1 MELILTARSKSQET
15 TDYLSLDKQGLKASI
30 KIAEGNGSPK
40 NPFEAQ
46 IKISNSNI
54 SKWCGVI
61 HIELPFNK
69 INPRFFLPAFMYGRN
84 RGEAPQN
91 VPTEFPRL
99 RDGNPSRP
107 SSAWWMMRSDR
118 LSHPVALVYDSG
130 KIFGLSAS
138 PYFTYKDGIKR
149 QWVPE
154 NEEAFYQYGGYS
166 CSLARGT
173 VGYTLGYEN
182 APLMF
187 VTSST
192 VKEREPLLDNCFELE
207 SGEAIDFSMDLYQ
220 YDAKS
225 ELDINAAIQDVYY
238 RYHQKPRKVNDVKTA
253 VADLSKAV
261 YQDAWLP
268 EELSYAGQV
277 FEDRYVEGYRYNKI
291 LSLSWTNGMSVATPM
306 LMSALRLGDESMR
319 QQAISCITNIIEH
332 SLNPASGLPY
342 DACNDGKWSINGWW
356 FDMVPTPG
364 HSSYI
369 CGQALFYILKAY
381 EYEKKIKNCIHDD
394 WLLYVSKVLEKLV
407 ASINPDGE
415 YPYILSEK
423 NGIGIEYDSFSG
435 AWCMAAL
442 AYYSWLTKDRAYL
455 DSLKK
460 SEKHYYE
467 EYICHME
474 CYGAPLDTNKTVD
487 SEGILAYI
495 KAVRFIHA
503 MTGGKIYLEHM
514 KDAICYEFSFKFCY
528 NSPVKIPP
536 LSKLNWS
543 SSGGSVTSVC
553 NPHIHPMSS
562 NIIDELLYYIENSD
576 DAYVKDR
583 LLDTVGWSC
592 QTYNTFDREYDFG
605 KKGWMSERF
614 CYSEG
619 LVTETYSD
627 GSPSS
632 TWFCL
637 MPWAIGSIL
646 DGLAGDYWEIKE

>member
-1 MELILTARSKSQET
+1 MKLILTARSKSQET
-15 TDYLSLDKQGLKASI
+15 TDYLSLEKQGLKASI
-30 KIAEGNGSPK
+30 KIVGGDGSSEK
-40 NPFEAQ
+40 PFEAQ
-46 IKISNSNI
+46 IRIYNENM

-69 INPRFFLPAFMYGRN
+69 INPRFFLPAFLYGRN

-91 VPTEFPRL
+91 VPCEFPRL

-107 SSAWWMMRSDR
+107 SSSWWMMRGDR

-138 PYFTYKDGIKR
+138 PYFTYRDGIKK
-149 QWVPE
+149 QWIPE
-154 NEEAFYQYGGYS
+154 YEDTFYQYGGYS
-166 CSLARGT
+166 CSLAKGT
-173 VGYTLGYEN
+173 LGYTLGYEN
-182 APLMF
+182 APLLF

-192 VKEREPLLDNCFELE
+192 VKEREFLSDNCFELE
-207 SGEAIDFSMDLYQ
+207 PGEAVDFSMYLYE

-225 ELDINAAIQDVYY
+225 ELGINAAIQDVYY
-238 RYHQKPRKVNDVKTA
+238 RYHQKPRKINDSKTA

-277 FEDRYVEGYRYNKI
+277 FEDGEGYRYNKI
-291 LSLSWTNGMSVATPM
+291 ISLSWTNGMSVATPM
-306 LMSALRLGDESMR
+306 LMAALRLEDEPMR
-319 QQAISCITNIIEH
+319 QQAISCITNILEN

-364 HSSYI
+364 HSSYL

-381 EYEKKIKNCIHDD
+381 EYEKRIKDCIHDG
-394 WLLYVSKVLEKLV
+394 WMLYVNNVLKKVV
-407 ASINPDGE
+407 STVNPDGE

-423 NGIGIEYDSFSG
+423 NGIGVEYDSFSG

-442 AYYSWLTKDRAYL
+442 AYYSWLTEDRTYL
-455 DSLKK
+455 NSLKK

-474 CYGAPLDTNKTVD
+474 CYGAPLDTNKTID

-503 MTGGKIYLEHM
+503 MTGDKIYLEHM

-536 LSKLNWS
+536 LSKTNWS
-543 SSGGSVTSVC
+543 SSGGSVTSVS

-562 NIIDELLYYIENSD
+562 NIIDELLYYVENSD
-576 DAYVKDR
+576 DVYVKNR
-583 LLDTVGWSC
+583 LSDTVGWSC
-592 QTYNTFDREYDFG
+592 QNYNTFDKEYDYG

-619 LVTETYSD
+619 LLTETYSD
-627 GSPSS
+627 GAPSS

-646 DGLAGDYWEIKE
+646 DGLAGDYWDNGE

>member
-30 KIAEGNGSPK
+30 KIAGGDGSPK
-40 NPFEAQ
+40 KPFEAQ
-46 IKISNSNI
+46 IKIYNENM

-61 HIELPFNK
+61 HIELPFDK

-84 RGEAPQN
+84 RGEAPQK
-91 VPTEFPRL
+91 VPCEFPRL

-107 SSAWWMMRSDR
+107 SSAWWMMRGDR

-130 KIFGLSAS
+130 KIFGISAS
-138 PYFTYKDGIKR
+138 PYFTCRDGIKR
-149 QWVPE
+149 QWIPE
-154 NEEAFYQYGGYS
+154 NEDTFYQYGGYS
-166 CSLARGT
+166 CSLAKGT

-192 VKEREPLLDNCFELE
+192 VKEREPLSDNCFELA
-207 SGEAIDFSMDLYQ
+207 SGEAVEFSMDLYQ

-225 ELDINAAIQDVYY
+225 ELDINAAIQEVYY
-238 RYHQKPRKVNDVKTA
+238 RYHQKPRKVSDTKTA
-253 VADLSKAV
+253 VADLAKAV

-277 FEDRYVEGYRYNKI
+277 FEDKHGEGYRYNKI
-291 LSLSWTNGMSVATPM
+291 ISLSWTNGMSVATPM
-306 LMSALRLGDESMR
+306 LMSALRLKDESMR
-319 QQAISCITNIIEH
+319 EQAISCITNIIEH

-356 FDMVPTPG
+356 FDGVPTPG
-364 HSSYI
+364 HSSYL

-394 WLLYVSKVLEKLV
+394 WILYVNNVLKKIV
-407 ASINPDGE
+407 PSINPVGE

-442 AYYSWLTKDRAYL
+442 AYYSWLAKDRAHL

-495 KAVRFIHA
+495 KAVRYIHV
-503 MTGGKIYLEHM
+503 MTGDKIYLEHM

-576 DAYVKDR
+576 DVYVKDR
-583 LLDTVGWSC
+583 LLDIVGWSC
-592 QTYNTFDREYDFG
+592 QNHNTYDREYDYG

-619 LVTETYSD
+619 LLTETYSD
-627 GSPSS
+627 GSPAS

-646 DGLAGDYWEIKE
+646 DGLAGDYWETKV

>member
-1 MELILTARSKSQET
+1 MEFILTARSKSQET
-15 TDYLSLDKQGLKASI
+15 TDYFSPDKQGLRASI
-30 KIAEGNGSPK
+30 KIAKGNGSPK
-40 NPFEAQ
+40 KPFEA
-46 IKISNSNI
+46 KIRIYNANM

-91 VPTEFPRL
+91 VPCEFPRL

-107 SSAWWMMRSDR
+107 SSSWWMMRSDR

-130 KIFGLSAS
+130 KIIGLSAS
-138 PYFTYKDGIKR
+138 PYFICRNGMKR
-149 QWVPE
+149 QWMPE
-154 NEEAFYQYGGYS
+154 YEDTFYQYGGYS
-166 CSLARGT
+166 CSLARST
-173 VGYTLGYEN
+173 VGYTLGYED

-187 VTSST
+187 VNAYN
-192 VKEREPLLDNCFELE
+192 VREREPLSNNCFELE
-207 SGEAIDFSMDLYQ
+207 LGEAVEFSMNIYQ

-238 RYHQKPRKVNDVKTA
+238 RYHQNPRRVNDVKTT
-253 VADLSKAV
+253 VADLAKAV

-268 EELSYAGQV
+268 EDLSYAGQV
-277 FEDRYVEGYRYNKI
+277 FEDKNNGGYKYNKI

-306 LMSALRLGDESMR
+306 LMVALRLDDEPMR
-319 QQAISCITNIIEH
+319 QQAITCITNILEC
-332 SLNPASGLPY
+332 SMNVTSGLPY
-342 DACNDGKWSINGWW
+342 DACNDGKWCINGWW
-356 FDMVPTPG
+356 FDGVTTPG

-381 EYEKKIKNCIHDD
+381 EYEKMIKNCIHDE
-394 WLLYVSKVLEKLV
+394 WILYVRNVLKKVANSV
-407 ASINPDGE
+407 NQDGE

-423 NGIGIEYDSFSG
+423 NGIGIEYDSFGG
-435 AWCMAAL
+435 AWCLAAL

-495 KAVRFIHA
+495 KAERFIHA
-503 MTGGKIYLEHM
+503 MTGDKIYLEHM

-536 LSKLNWS
+536 LSKLHWS
-543 SSGGSVTSVC
+543 SSGGSVTSVS

-562 NIIDELLYYIENSD
+562 NIIGELLYYVDNSGD
-576 DAYVKDR
+576 VYVKDR
-583 LLDTVGWSC
+583 LSDTVGWSC
-592 QTYNTFDREYDFG
+592 QTYNTFDNEFDFG

-619 LVTETYSD
+619 LVMETYSD
-627 GSPSS
+627 SSPAS

-646 DGLAGDYWEIKE
+646 DGLAGDYWETQV